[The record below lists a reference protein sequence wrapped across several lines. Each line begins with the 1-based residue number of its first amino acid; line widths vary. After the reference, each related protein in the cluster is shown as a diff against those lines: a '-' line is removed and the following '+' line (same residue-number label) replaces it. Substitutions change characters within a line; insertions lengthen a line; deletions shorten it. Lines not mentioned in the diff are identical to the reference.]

1 MFISCLLF
9 EEQRSHCASLCP
21 KNNVKIFLDFK
32 MTSIT
37 IMVLVLL
44 VVTSSAS
51 IDVFPEVD
59 NYISHNHPSH
69 AIDLIANSPL
79 LRILLNN

>member
-1 MFISCLLF
+1 
-9 EEQRSHCASLCP
+9 
-21 KNNVKIFLDFK
+21 

-37 IMVLVLL
+37 ILVLVLL

-51 IDVFPEVD
+51 IDVSEVD

-69 AIDLIANSPL
+69 AIDMIANSPL
-79 LRILLNN
+79 LRILLNNQ

>member
-1 MFISCLLF
+1 MTNIS
-9 EEQRSHCASLCP
+9 
-21 KNNVKIFLDFK
+21 
-32 MTSIT
+32 

-44 VVTSSAS
+44 VVTASAS

-59 NYISHNHPSH
+59 NHVSHNHH